1 MKDTHGGQFII
12 IIFKGEKKMVL
23 KKLATFM
30 LVVVLIMSLIGC
42 NNNSANQDNQE
53 NEVVTDSEDA
63 EVGDQEEEKITLRM
77 AWWGSQKRHD
87 ITAGV
92 IELYEQQNTNV
103 EIEYEFYDFD
113 GYITKLNTL
122 VAADDVW
129 DLFQLGGNFPTY
141 LDKILPINDF
151 IASGVIDTS
160 NTTEAFMQTTRF
172 EDIQLSLASGVNTY
186 GIAYDPKMFADAGV
200 AEPTENWTWKDFE
213 EAAMTIHEKLDVFGS
228 SIMSDFIAG
237 ASMGISQEGFEY
249 NFFAVTNDKLG
260 FDDPSMLEDYFSMRK
275 RLVDAGAYPDPGAA
289 AEVSDIESDFL
300 VTGEAAMT
308 WVAANQMPT
317 LAEASGREIKIA
329 PVPRKDADGASGMT
343 IQSSQMFCLSKS
355 SQNPEEAAKFLNFFI
370 NSVEANEILQAERGV
385 PIVSNVRKALE
396 TNLTQAQKDMYAYVD
411 LVGSFET
418 GVINVISPSQ
428 QAEIEDYYDLL
439 LTQVIYDEK
448 TPKEAAQEIYEFATG
463 KFE

>member
-1 MKDTHGGQFII
+1 
-12 IIFKGEKKMVL
+12 MVL

-186 GIAYDPKMFADAGV
+186 GIAYDPKMFADAG
-200 AEPTENWTWKDFE
+200 
-213 EAAMTIHEKLDVFGS
+213 
-228 SIMSDFIAG
+228 
-237 ASMGISQEGFEY
+237 
-249 NFFAVTNDKLG
+249 
-260 FDDPSMLEDYFSMRK
+260 
-275 RLVDAGAYPDPGAA
+275 
-289 AEVSDIESDFL
+289 
-300 VTGEAAMT
+300 
-308 WVAANQMPT
+308 
-317 LAEASGREIKIA
+317 
-329 PVPRKDADGASGMT
+329 
-343 IQSSQMFCLSKS
+343 
-355 SQNPEEAAKFLNFFI
+355 
-370 NSVEANEILQAERGV
+370 
-385 PIVSNVRKALE
+385 
-396 TNLTQAQKDMYAYVD
+396 
-411 LVGSFET
+411 
-418 GVINVISPSQ
+418 
-428 QAEIEDYYDLL
+428 
-439 LTQVIYDEK
+439 
-448 TPKEAAQEIYEFATG
+448 
-463 KFE
+463 